1 MADEQTISAEGGSAS
16 GGEDLQKQCDEYLNG
31 WKRAKAD
38 LMNLQNDSARERT
51 EWIQF
56 ASARSLDRLLPVVDT
71 LRAAYEHDPKLVDV
85 IRKLDDYLR
94 GEGITEI
101 PTEGKYDHS
110 FHEVIGREKKEGAE
124 SGTIIVV
131 AQRGYKL
138 QEKILRPAKVIV
150 AE

>member
-1 MADEQTISAEGGSAS
+1 MEDEKTI
-16 GGEDLQKQCDEYLNG
+16 EDLQKQCDEYLNG

-38 LMNLQNDSARERT
+38 LMNLQAESARERT

-71 LRAAYEHDPKLVDV
+71 LHAAYEHEPKLADV
-85 IRKLDDYLR
+85 VRKLDDYLR

-101 PTEGKYDHS
+101 PAEGKYDHA
-110 FHEVIGREKKEGAE
+110 FHEVIGREKKEGVE
-124 SGTIIVV
+124 SGMIVV
-131 AQRGYKL
+131 VVQRGYKL
-138 QEKILRPAKVIV
+138 HEKVLRPAKVIV